1 MSLAHAYAEVIMTAE
16 EEGQGAVFAEKVLA
30 FMKHRGH
37 LSLVPEIARIIERT
51 PLRGGSVLTLA
62 DSASEKTLSSEI
74 QEALRVLK
82 AENLKQTVVVDP
94 RAVGGFSL
102 RVGSTIVDKTFRR
115 ALVSLYQQTIS

>member
-16 EEGQGAVFAEKVLA
+16 EEGQGAVFAEKVLT

-51 PLRGGSVLTLA
+51 PVRGGTVLTVA
-62 DSASEKTLSSEI
+62 DTASEKKFSNEI
-74 QEALRVLK
+74 REALRTLK
-82 AENLKQTVVVDP
+82 AEDLKQTVVVDP

-102 RVGSTIVDKTFRR
+102 RAGSTIVDKTFRT